1 MPIFPIITTIFEVL
15 IWPKNNLH
23 ENIVISTFFTDLGKI
38 RWPKNNFSI
47 NTLIYRAKQY
57 NKLILNGG
65 FK

>member
-1 MPIFPIITTIFEVL
+1 MPIFPIIITIFEVL
-15 IWPKNNLH
+15 IWSKNNLH

-38 RWPKNNFSI
+38 RWSKNNFSI